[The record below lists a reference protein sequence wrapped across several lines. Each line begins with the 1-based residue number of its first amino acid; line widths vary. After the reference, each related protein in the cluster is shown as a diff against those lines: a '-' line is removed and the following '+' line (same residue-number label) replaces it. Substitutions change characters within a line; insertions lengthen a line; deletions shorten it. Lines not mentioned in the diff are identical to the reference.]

1 MKGYK
6 QFGYFCLMK
15 LLLRFFNF
23 YLDASIH
30 VALAVF
36 SLVYVTTITLNI
48 SINSHLIYFI
58 FFGTIVCYNF
68 IKYGVEADKY
78 FLVANPYH
86 KNIQIISFLSGA
98 VALYHVLFLNK
109 HTWSLFVVLGF
120 LVILYAL
127 PLLPSAKNLRS
138 FGGLKIVVVALVWAM
153 TTVLLPYFSE
163 KEEVS
168 WDVAIETIQ
177 RFLFVLVLLIPFEIR
192 DLAYDDVKLKT
203 LPQRYGV
210 TNTKLIGA
218 FLSLVFFLATFL
230 KDQIGVNELLVKG
243 ILFLGLCG
251 LMYVT
256 KRNQTKYYASFWVE
270 AVSIIWLVVLL
281 ILEKG
286 INLV

>member
-1 MKGYK
+1 
-6 QFGYFCLMK
+6 
-15 LLLRFFNF
+15 
-23 YLDASIH
+23 
-30 VALAVF
+30 
-36 SLVYVTTITLNI
+36 
-48 SINSHLIYFI
+48 
-58 FFGTIVCYNF
+58 
-68 IKYGVEADKY
+68 
-78 FLVANPYH
+78 
-86 KNIQIISFLSGA
+86 
-98 VALYHVLFLNK
+98 
-109 HTWSLFVVLGF
+109 
-120 LVILYAL
+120 
-127 PLLPSAKNLRS
+127 
-138 FGGLKIVVVALVWAM
+138 M